1 MAKKKIKGKEQ
12 NDSTQHKK
20 FKKAPSGDAGLITKT
35 ILRIVNKDK
44 EKNDSIK

>member
-1 MAKKKIKGKEQ
+1 MAKKRVKGKEQ

-20 FKKAPSGDAGLITKT
+20 LKRAPSGDAGFITKT
-35 ILRIVNKDK
+35 ILRVVNK

>member
-1 MAKKKIKGKEQ
+1 MAKKRVKGKET

-20 FKKAPSGDAGLITKT
+20 LKKAPSGDAGFITK
-35 ILRIVNKDK
+35 RIIKHV